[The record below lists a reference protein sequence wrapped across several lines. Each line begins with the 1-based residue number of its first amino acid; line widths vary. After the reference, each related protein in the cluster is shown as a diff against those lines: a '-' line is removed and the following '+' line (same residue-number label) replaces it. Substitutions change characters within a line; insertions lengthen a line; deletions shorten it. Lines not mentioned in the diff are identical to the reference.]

1 MKRTHIIGVALACGW
16 LSTSIPVFAQEAPA
30 PAPAVDTNW
39 FTGTASFLLLGR
51 DDVSSSKFE
60 EYRTV
65 PKGVSMPLFSVQG
78 SQNGMDFGLFAQKVS
93 LDDQRY
99 FGYANVGWLGVKFDY
114 NQIPHSMG
122 NDGQVIHAE
131 TGEGV
136 WNMSATLRKS
146 LGDAVDAVL
155 PATARTYPFY
165 ANLLAPTIASA
176 GSVDVSDLRK
186 RGDVGFDLPFGL
198 AVTYMREVKT
208 GYRGASG
215 GDILG
220 TVTSAVDVAEPLNEL
235 TQDFGIRWA
244 SNFKIGNAYASF
256 NRNVYNDRV
265 DSLIIDNPFRATDL
279 AYTSTAVPGG
289 PAQARFST
297 SPDNEANRF
306 ALGGQIKLARQTRIG
321 ADLAFQTMTQDA
333 AFLPFTINS
342 AIFTP
347 AGIQATN
354 PSLLPAQ
361 SLDGQIDTTT
371 FNVSFVSRPINPLWI
386 RMRYRSYDLEN
397 KTTPISWTGGST
409 SGSPDRSWG
418 AESATE
424 GAPYGYATANLYD
437 NSNQRFD
444 AQVGFD
450 IGALTLE
457 GAYRYASLER
467 TWREATS
474 GDENGY
480 SIAAV
485 FHAMDWLGFRGMF
498 GQLKRTADGE
508 TLYGFQADEAERETT
523 RAGLELE
530 LTPFNALGFTFSY
543 AHWNHDYPNRP
554 DRIAVSGG
562 VPVPGAQPIPGT
574 PSGLL
579 EASYDTYTVEVDY
592 TPSERTEVGG
602 YYTYE
607 KNESTNQFST
617 TTGVNLNNL
626 LNYAGSDRGDTFGA
640 YAMFQFVPDKWK
652 FSLRLSRQEVD
663 GLMDVTAREA
673 GTFYT
678 PGRTT
683 VIPPG
688 TGGAQDI
695 TDFDDTELTT
705 FITDLAY
712 TFAKAWTWSVGYAY
726 EKYDHADAFS
736 DGTTMFPQSVLF
748 FMKADDGPYEANIG
762 YTRLIYRF

>member
-1 MKRTHIIGVALACGW
+1 
-16 LSTSIPVFAQEAPA
+16 
-30 PAPAVDTNW
+30 
-39 FTGTASFLLLGR
+39 
-51 DDVSSSKFE
+51 
-60 EYRTV
+60 
-65 PKGVSMPLFSVQG
+65 
-78 SQNGMDFGLFAQKVS
+78 
-93 LDDQRY
+93 
-99 FGYANVGWLGVKFDY
+99 
-114 NQIPHSMG
+114 
-122 NDGQVIHAE
+122 
-131 TGEGV
+131 
-136 WNMSATLRKS
+136 
-146 LGDAVDAVL
+146 
-155 PATARTYPFY
+155 
-165 ANLLAPTIASA
+165 
-176 GSVDVSDLRK
+176 
-186 RGDVGFDLPFGL
+186 
-198 AVTYMREVKT
+198 
-208 GYRGASG
+208 
-215 GDILG
+215 
-220 TVTSAVDVAEPLNEL
+220 
-235 TQDFGIRWA
+235 
-244 SNFKIGNAYASF
+244 
-256 NRNVYNDRV
+256 
-265 DSLIIDNPFRATDL
+265 
-279 AYTSTAVPGG
+279 
-289 PAQARFST
+289 
-297 SPDNEANRF
+297 
-306 ALGGQIKLARQTRIG
+306 
-321 ADLAFQTMTQDA
+321 
-333 AFLPFTINS
+333 
-342 AIFTP
+342 
-347 AGIQATN
+347 
-354 PSLLPAQ
+354 
-361 SLDGQIDTTT
+361 
-371 FNVSFVSRPINPLWI
+371 
-386 RMRYRSYDLEN
+386 
-397 KTTPISWTGGST
+397 
-409 SGSPDRSWG
+409 
-418 AESATE
+418 
-424 GAPYGYATANLYD
+424 
-437 NSNQRFD
+437 
-444 AQVGFD
+444 
-450 IGALTLE
+450 
-457 GAYRYASLER
+457 
-467 TWREATS
+467 
-474 GDENGY
+474 
-480 SIAAV
+480 
-485 FHAMDWLGFRGMF
+485 MF

-673 GTFYT
+673 GSFYT

>member
-1 MKRTHIIGVALACGW
+1 
-16 LSTSIPVFAQEAPA
+16 
-30 PAPAVDTNW
+30 
-39 FTGTASFLLLGR
+39 
-51 DDVSSSKFE
+51 
-60 EYRTV
+60 
-65 PKGVSMPLFSVQG
+65 
-78 SQNGMDFGLFAQKVS
+78 
-93 LDDQRY
+93 
-99 FGYANVGWLGVKFDY
+99 
-114 NQIPHSMG
+114 
-122 NDGQVIHAE
+122 
-131 TGEGV
+131 
-136 WNMSATLRKS
+136 
-146 LGDAVDAVL
+146 
-155 PATARTYPFY
+155 
-165 ANLLAPTIASA
+165 
-176 GSVDVSDLRK
+176 VDVPEPMD
-186 RGDVGFDLPFGL
+186 
-198 AVTYMREVKT
+198 EV
-208 GYRGASG
+208 
-215 GDILG
+215 
-220 TVTSAVDVAEPLNEL
+220 P
-235 TQDFGIRWA
+235 QDFGVRWA
-244 SNFKIGNAYASF
+244 QNFKQGNAYASF
-256 NRNVYNDRV
+256 NRNIYNDRV
-265 DSLIIDNPFRATDL
+265 DSLVIDNPFRATDL
-279 AYTSTAVPGG
+279 AYSSTAVPGG
-289 PAQARFST
+289 PASARFST

-306 ALGGQIKLARQTRIG
+306 AFGGQIKLARQTRIG

-333 AFLPFTINS
+333 AFLPFTINT

-347 AGIQATN
+347 AGAQAT
-354 PSLLPAQ
+354 SLALLPQQ
-361 SLDGQIDTTT
+361 SLDGKIDTTM
-371 FNVSFVSRPINPLWI
+371 FNVSFVSRPFDALWL

-418 AESATE
+418 VDSATE
-424 GAPYGYATANLYD
+424 DAPYGYATANLYD
-437 NSNQRFD
+437 NSTKRFD

-457 GAYRYASLER
+457 GAYRYAALER

-480 SIAAV
+480 SVSAV
-485 FHAMDWLGFRGMF
+485 FHAKEWLGFRGTF

-530 LTPFNALGFTFSY
+530 LAPFDALGFTFSY
-543 AHWNHDYPNRP
+543 SHWKNDYPNRP

-592 TPSERTEVGG
+592 TPNERTEVGA

-607 KNESTNQFST
+607 KNAQENQFST

-626 LNYAGSDRGDTFGA
+626 LNFSGSDRGDTFGA
-640 YAMFQFVPDKWK
+640 YALFHFVPDKWK
-652 FSLRLSRQEVD
+652 FSFLLRHQKVD
-663 GLMDVTAREA
+663 GLMDITAREA
-673 GTFYT
+673 GSFYT

-683 VIPPG
+683 LIPPG
-688 TGGAQDI
+688 QGGAADI

-726 EKYDHADAFS
+726 EQYDHADAFS

-748 FMKADDGPYEANIG
+748 FMKADDGPYEANVG
-762 YTRLIYRF
+762 YTRVTYRF